1 MTTRYKLTDL
11 PLLQHRNIFVDA
23 NILIYYYWGRD
34 ALYWKQNYLRAFNK
48 LLDQE
53 SNLFIDFMIIS
64 EIINRLL
71 RFEHQNLQPFSD
83 YKDFRNS
90 RDGKK
95 AASDIFDVIK
105 NIILPQVNIVGKIFD
120 KQEIEKLLIVDDLD
134 FVDKSIVEICKENSL
149 ILFTNDKDFK
159 YADIDILTGN
169 PNILNS

>member
-1 MTTRYKLTDL
+1 MG
-11 PLLQHRNIFVDA
+11 NSSS
-23 NILIYYYWGRD
+23 
-34 ALYWKQNYLRAFNK
+34 YWKQKYMDAFNRLSCQK
-48 LLDQE
+48 N
-53 SNLFIDFMIIS
+53 NLFIDFMIIS
-64 EIINRLL
+64 EIINRML

-90 RDGKK
+90 KDGKN
-95 AASDIFDVIK
+95 ASFDVFKIIK
-105 NIILPQVNIVGKIFD
+105 NDILPRFSIVGKIFD

-169 PNILNS
+169 PNILLH